1 MRAAPP
7 TPTQRSI
14 RHHLIASASAAVLLT
29 GGLGGWAATTEFQG
43 AVVAPGQIVVE
54 TNVKEVQH
62 PTGGVVSQ
70 IHVREGDKVAAGA
83 LVLQLEDTETRAN
96 LAIITKALDE
106 LSARRARE
114 EAERDGAEAVVFP
127 AELVARIADPDVAHA
142 IDGERRLFDM
152 RKAARAGTKAQL
164 REQISQLNQQIRG
177 MQEQIDAKTIE
188 IDWNKQE
195 LKATRILWSKQL
207 TNFAKVS
214 ALEQAGARLSGER
227 GQLIASVAQARGRI
241 SETELKI
248 LQVDEDLRTEVGRDL
263 ADFRAKASELVEK
276 EVAARD
282 QLRRMELRAAQDGLV
297 HQLQVHSFGQVIR
310 AGDTVMIIVPDSEAP
325 VVEARVRPEDVD
337 QLYVSQPVVLRI
349 AAFNQRT
356 TPEVNGQVSLVSPD
370 VTIDLKTGATYYK
383 IRINVPEQEIGRL
396 GELKLVPG
404 MPVEAFVQTTP
415 RTVLSFLVRPLKDQI
430 ERSFRER

>member
-1 MRAAPP
+1 MRVAPP

-14 RHHLIASASAAVLLT
+14 RRHLVASVGAVVLLA

-62 PTGGVVSQ
+62 PTGGVVSK
-70 IHVREGDKVAAGA
+70 IHVRDGDRVAADA
-83 LVLQLEDTETRAN
+83 VLLQLDDTETRAN

-114 EAERDGAEAVVFP
+114 EAERDGTAAVVFP
-127 AELVARIADPDVAHA
+127 PELLARIADSDVAHA

-152 RKAARAGTKAQL
+152 RKVARAGTKAQL

-195 LKATRILWSKQL
+195 LKATRTLWSKQL

-227 GQLIASVAQARGRI
+227 GQLIATVAQARGRI

-248 LQVDEDLRTEVGRDL
+248 LQVDEELRTEVGRDL
-263 ADFRAKASELVEK
+263 ADFRSKASELVEK
-276 EVAARD
+276 AVAARD
-282 QLRRMELRAAQDGLV
+282 QLRRMELRAPQAGLV

-325 VVEARVRPEDVD
+325 VVKARVHPQDVD
-337 QLYVSQPVVLRI
+337 QLNVGQPVMVRI
-349 AAFNQRT
+349 VAFNQRT
-356 TPEVNGQVSLVSPD
+356 TPELNGQLTLVSPD
-370 VTIDLKTGATYYK
+370 VTIDVKTGATYYE
-383 IRINVPEQEIGRL
+383 IRIKVPEQEIRRL
-396 GELKLVPG
+396 GRLKLVPG

-415 RTVLSFLVRPLKDQI
+415 RTVLSYLVRPLKDQI